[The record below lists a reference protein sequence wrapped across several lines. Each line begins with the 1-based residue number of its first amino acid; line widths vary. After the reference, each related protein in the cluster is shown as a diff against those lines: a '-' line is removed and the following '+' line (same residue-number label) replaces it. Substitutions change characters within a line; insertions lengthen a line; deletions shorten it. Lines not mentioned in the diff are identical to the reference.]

1 MINPKLMEITRKLVL
16 AEKRISGISTIYPSS
31 IVHPLPKFPSLQ
43 IQVPAAMPTM
53 QMPQLLLNLGKLNP
67 FLSDNSIRAIECS
80 GAGKNIKLKKEQMLE
95 VNVQLAEN
103 EIFEII
109 NIFANAA
116 RMPLM
121 PVMKAD
127 FGNLTMN
134 AFISP
139 AMGSKF
145 FIIKKS

>member
-16 AEKRISGISTIYPSS
+16 AEKRITGISTIYPSS
-31 IVHPLPKFPSLQ
+31 IVHPLLKFPSLQ
-43 IQVPAAMPTM
+43 IPASIPAM
-53 QMPQLLLNLGKLNP
+53 QMQPQLLLNLGKLNP

-145 FIIKKS
+145 FIVKK